1 MVWKPLAGT
10 IRQRAPPQCS
20 ISVLYAPPVLYEPT
34 AQTSR
39 PDVAAAA
46 CSVAAPVLGLGLT
59 THPVQASGLAATA
72 GVAASAGVSR
82 AATAALAVPAARD
95 RARVIQAAVT
105 RSARRRAAA
114 GVTFARSASAVIC
127 GNGRRHS
134 GAANAVAG
142 PPGIRS
148 TTWNATVDGK
158 LTPACPATGAYRRA

>member
-1 MVWKPLAGT
+1 MFVVWKPLAGFGLGT

-95 RARVIQAAVT
+95 RARVRFAQAGAV
-105 RSARRRAAA
+105 RGDA
-114 GVTFARSASAVIC
+114 
-127 GNGRRHS
+127 
-134 GAANAVAG
+134 
-142 PPGIRS
+142 
-148 TTWNATVDGK
+148 
-158 LTPACPATGAYRRA
+158 PA